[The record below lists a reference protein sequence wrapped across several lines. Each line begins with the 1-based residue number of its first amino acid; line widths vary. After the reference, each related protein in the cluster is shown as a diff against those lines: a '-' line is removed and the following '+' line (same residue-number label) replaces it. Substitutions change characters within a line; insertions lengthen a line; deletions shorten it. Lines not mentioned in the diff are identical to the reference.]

1 MGDSSL
7 FGSVVFPGGNVV
19 GSNLDVSGNTSIE
32 GFAGEARDKS
42 SKQIKKR
49 RYCGVFIMLIGFG

>member
-7 FGSVVFPGGNVV
+7 FRAVVFSGGNVV
-19 GSNLDVSGNTSIE
+19 VANLDVSGNTSIE

-49 RYCGVFIMLIGFG
+49 RYSRRF